1 MVSKDLLDILVC
13 PFCKTKVELH
23 ADGWLLCQNP
33 ECRRK
38 YPVKDD
44 IPVMLVE
51 EGTKWIDTEP
61 ESLPDPA
68 SLQF

>member
-13 PFCKTKVELH
+13 PYCKTKVVLH
-23 ADGWLLCQNP
+23 ADKWLLCQNP
-33 ECRRK
+33 DCRRK
-38 YPVKDD
+38 YPIKED

-51 EGTKWIDTEP
+51 EGTKWIGTEP
-61 ESLPDPA
+61 DDLPDPA

>member
-1 MVSKDLLDILVC
+1 MVNKDLLDILVC
-13 PFCKTKVELH
+13 PHCKTKVELQ
-23 ADGWLLCQNP
+23 ADRWLLCQNP

-51 EGTKWIDTEP
+51 EGTKWINSKP
-61 ESLPDPA
+61 EDLPDPA